1 MMAAS
6 AISGICNLAP
16 PILPNHRERD
26 LRKSREHDV
35 LLNRMLKHGRCS
47 EAIPELVH
55 HLEQPNHS
63 DMNFKFSSCSCGM
76 ESASSQFVSTSG
88 QARRVLL
95 ATHTDSPPISCR
107 KLQRKLSMKK
117 IGKKSSIR
125 VSALPCS
132 RSVRSRDLSASFEK
146 VAKQVR
152 QRQQDASEKWGMDM
166 HVDVTEEVSRR
177 QKRRAAL
184 AALAV
189 AGYVSILQPSSAS
202 TAEALRVDFPAP
214 TTTVEVLE
222 AQFKGSTRNE
232 LESEIQIHRNESG
245 MTSIATTAPAL
256 SETQGSQITAAT
268 TKKEVPAGV
277 APSRTLL
284 LGIDEDSF
292 YAWKQVQKEI
302 DMEADPFYAWKQA
315 TTDIRVV
322 GGLTMQDIENDSF
335 YAWKQVLKEAG
346 IVPPPSVPKSPVKKA
361 VAASVAVAVAGSV
374 AGAASAAGRAVASSG
389 GTSAVA
395 TSLTVLQHSALP
407 GSTLL
412 ARIVQHLGGG
422 GVAGAVGATVV
433 YPLDTIKTRMQAQ
446 NMQGK
451 EPQYKDEIDCF
462 KQLVTKEGP
471 ASLYSGLVP
480 QLLGIAPEKAMKLTV
495 NEALLSSLEVMMP
508 GARVWALEFI
518 AGGGGGASQVVFTNP
533 MEIVKVRLQTQREG
547 QPKKALWTIVKELG
561 VKGLYDGA
569 GVTLARDVP
578 SSAVFF
584 AIYSLLRG
592 LYPDQSFLAGAIAAI
607 PATILVTPMDIIKTR
622 LQKEPAP
629 GEQQYTDWWE
639 CLQDIVTKEGPQAL
653 FKGSLLRVLRT
664 SPQFGIT
671 LMIYGLLT
679 EGGP

>member
-6 AISGICNLAP
+6 AISGICSLAP
-16 PILPNHRERD
+16 ATLPHHRDHREAREPGVRD
-26 LRKSREHDV
+26 HDV
-35 LLNRMLKHGRCS
+35 LLNRMLKHHSRS
-47 EAIPELVH
+47 FESTPEELVDH
-55 HLEQPNHS
+55 SEQPAMELNHR
-63 DMNFKFSSCSCGM
+63 SCSCGM
-76 ESASSQFVSTSG
+76 ESTSSQSTSTSG
-88 QARRVLL
+88 QGRL
-95 ATHTDSPPISCR
+95 AMPR
-107 KLQRKLSMKK
+107 KSQKKLSIKK
-117 IGKKSSIR
+117 VGSKPAIRSCDFERAGKK
-125 VSALPCS
+125 VH
-132 RSVRSRDLSASFEK
+132 
-146 VAKQVR
+146 
-152 QRQQDASEKWGMDM
+152 QRQQEKWGMDM
-166 HVDVTEEVSRR
+166 HGDVTEEVSRR

-202 TAEALRVDFPAP
+202 AAEALRVDFPAP
-214 TTTVEVLE
+214 TTTVEALE

-232 LESEIQIHRNESG
+232 LESEIQIHRNES
-245 MTSIATTAPAL
+245 ATAPPLKQIQEPQNAVAAA
-256 SETQGSQITAAT
+256 STQSI
-268 TKKEVPAGV
+268 
-277 APSRTLL
+277 APSRALL
-284 LGIDEDSF
+284 QSVEDDSF

-315 TTDIRVV
+315 TREIRVE
-322 GGLTMQDIENDSF
+322 GGLTLQDIENDSF

-346 IVPPPSVPKSPVKKA
+346 VLAPPPVAKSPVKKA

-389 GTSAVA
+389 GSTAVA

-412 ARIVQHLGGG
+412 AKIAQHLGGG
-422 GVAGAVGATVV
+422 GVAGALGATVV

-446 NMQGK
+446 NLEGEK
-451 EPQYKDEIDCF
+451 PQYKDEIDCF
-462 KQLVTKEGP
+462 RQLVTKEGP

-495 NEALLSSLEVMMP
+495 NEALLSSLETMMP

-533 MEIVKVRLQTQREG
+533 MEIVKVRLQTQKEG
-547 QPKKALWTIVKELG
+547 SPKKALWTIVKELG

-584 AIYSLLRG
+584 AIYTLLRG

-607 PATILVTPMDIIKTR
+607 PATVLVTPMDIIKTR
-622 LQKEPAP
+622 LQKEHTP

-679 EGGP
+679 EGQ